1 LIPGAAHG
9 EAPAPATEAPL
20 TDTERDTPA
29 ETELSI
35 DYRYKMSDSRCMDK
49 ENLAVAALRVFLVM
63 LFGVLVLFQV
73 MSLPGQFAHMAREDP
88 EMAYLRWPATAV
100 TVFWVLCIQV
110 VIVSTWQ
117 LLTLV
122 KNDRIFSDASLGW
135 VNAIVAAIGAGWLV
149 LLGVFLYVGFRADD
163 PGLPLLLF
171 LMVIGVTVSGL
182 LMVVMRALLR
192 QATTLRTDMEAVI

>member
-1 LIPGAAHG
+1 VIIEH
-9 EAPAPATEAPL
+9 
-20 TDTERDTPA
+20 R
-29 ETELSI
+29 
-35 DYRYKMSDSRCMDK
+35 
-49 ENLAVAALRVFLVM
+49 AVALLRVFLVV

-73 MSLPGQFAHMAREDP
+73 MSLPGQFAYMAQEDP
-88 EMAYLRWPATAV
+88 EHAYLRWPATAV

-110 VIVSTWQ
+110 VIVSTWK

-122 KNDRIFSDASLGW
+122 KNDRIFSEASMAW
-135 VNAIVAAIGAGWLV
+135 VNAIVWAIIAAWVVLV
-149 LLGVFLYVGFRADD
+149 SVFLYVGFNADD

-171 LMVIGVTVSGL
+171 LMVVGVSVLGL

>member
-1 LIPGAAHG
+1 VIIEH
-9 EAPAPATEAPL
+9 
-20 TDTERDTPA
+20 R
-29 ETELSI
+29 
-35 DYRYKMSDSRCMDK
+35 
-49 ENLAVAALRVFLVM
+49 AVALLRVFLVV

-73 MSLPGQFAHMAREDP
+73 MSLPGQFAYMAQQDP
-88 EMAYLRWPATAV
+88 EHAYLRWPATAV

-110 VIVSTWQ
+110 VIVSTWK

-122 KNDRIFSDASLGW
+122 KNDRIFSEASLLW
-135 VNAIVAAIGAGWLV
+135 VNAIVWAIVAAWVVLV
-149 LLGVFLYVGFRADD
+149 SVFLYVGFNADD

-171 LMVIGVTVSGL
+171 LMVVGVSVLGL